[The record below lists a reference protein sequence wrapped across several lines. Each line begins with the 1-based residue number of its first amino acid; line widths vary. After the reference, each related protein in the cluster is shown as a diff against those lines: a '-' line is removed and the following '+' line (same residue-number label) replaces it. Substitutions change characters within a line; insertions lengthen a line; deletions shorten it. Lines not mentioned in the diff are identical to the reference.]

1 MTASQKFSSFTWI
14 LGFFGIWGL
23 GKESLRF
30 SFLTL
35 PCTNP
40 QGFWG
45 CFLNISSTLLLSTL
59 EASYHT
65 PLFFS
70 FLLFFCVK
78 PQLVTNLQWITQNAD
93 SPVVFEALYGT
104 HLQPVV
110 LFFFLKMHSIL
121 SLERNIWTTGGNL
134 LSGVLLFG
142 KLWLYFLCLTLPINA
157 LQLANLNPER
167 VGSLRPV
174 ITPKPN
180 LQSGATLAYG
190 PYIKHCFLCVFQKVL
205 ISTVKKTHQF
215 HFSPD
220 FLQSSFTLRIRN
232 W

>member
-70 FLLFFCVK
+70 FLLFFFVK
-78 PQLVTNLQWITQNAD
+78 PQLVTNLQWITQNVG
-93 SPVVFEALYGT
+93 SPVVVEALYGT

-110 LFFFLKMHSIL
+110 LFLFSEDALHSFPWKKYL
-121 SLERNIWTTGGNL
+121 NSRWKVCWLE
-134 LSGVLLFG
+134 
-142 KLWLYFLCLTLPINA
+142 C
-157 LQLANLNPER
+157 
-167 VGSLRPV
+167 
-174 ITPKPN
+174 
-180 LQSGATLAYG
+180 
-190 PYIKHCFLCVFQKVL
+190 CFLESYDCTFFVWPYR
-205 ISTVKKTHQF
+205 SM
-215 HFSPD
+215 
-220 FLQSSFTLRIRN
+220 RCN
-232 W
+232 